1 MFKKSKL
8 ASAVVVALAATVAV
22 SPSVLAQNAGAV
34 LGTVVKYSPE
44 GKGSSTTIDS
54 AVSLFTLGQDL
65 IVNDEV
71 WLTASAA
78 LNAAGEF
85 PATLVTCS
93 TDDDT
98 DNVITLTR
106 YSNTTT
112 LGKYRLTAKTDGTT
126 DGAANAVAACATAAG
141 GPTQTGDAGNTLLT
155 LVGAVVQIPALTTP
169 WTVAADLK
177 VGMATKT
184 SGGSTIDSDTS
195 ATPLD
200 WIADELTAS
209 VTTKLDGKIDV
220 DQSQKELTALTDVMV
235 STYVD
240 NGGGATYATST
251 VKLSGDW
258 SWMDSDA
265 TTAGMQLAAA
275 THGTAA
281 SVGSA
286 ATIAATATIVNGQF
300 NAAMTTWSIPVT
312 LTTGGT
318 LTTTITPDATTTG
331 GVIPEQTFT
340 YEIDSLYDHTGTTDV
355 AEEQAAAG
363 SAAGSWSKNNA
374 SITAYSVPM
383 SSGVTRMLWVSNTG
397 AASAVTASVRADGV
411 TYGPYAMGNAGLN
424 ANLAIGQTLDTALAG
439 DAAWVAA
446 GYTSRADVIMTVATS
461 SANVNISAGYYS
473 TGDKDRQ
480 HLETSASLD

>member
-8 ASAVVVALAATVAV
+8 ASAVVVALSATIAV

-34 LGTVVKYSPE
+34 LAPLVKYSPE
-44 GKGSSTTIDS
+44 GKGTSTTVDS
-54 AVSLFTLGQDL
+54 AVSLLTLGQDL

-71 WLTASAA
+71 WLTASTA
-78 LNAAGEF
+78 LNAASEF
-85 PATLVTCS
+85 PATLAVCS

-112 LGKYRLTAKTDGTT
+112 LGKYRLSAKTDGAT
-126 DGAANAVAACATAAG
+126 DGTKNATAPCTTAAG
-141 GPTQTGDAGNTLLT
+141 GPVQTEDGGNTALT

-169 WTVAADLK
+169 WAAAADLK
-177 VGMATKT
+177 ITMATKT
-184 SGGSTIDSDTS
+184 SGGSTIDTDTS
-195 ATPLD
+195 AVPLD

-209 VTTKLDGKIDV
+209 VTTKLNAKIDV
-220 DQSQKELTALTDVMV
+220 DQAQKELTTASDDIVT
-235 STYVD
+235 TYVD

-251 VKLSGDW
+251 IKLTGDW
-258 SWMDSDA
+258 SWMDSDT
-265 TTAGMQLAAA
+265 TTAGMQLAAG
-275 THGTAA
+275 THGTATHVVPGA
-281 SVGSA
+281 GTA
-286 ATIAATATIVNGQF
+286 AAIADAQF
-300 NAAMTTWSIPVT
+300 NTAMTTWSIPVT
-312 LTTGGT
+312 LTAADTV
-318 LTTTITPDATTTG
+318 TTTITPDATNTG

-340 YEIDSLYDHTGTTDV
+340 YEIDSLYDHTGATDV
-355 AEEQAAAG
+355 AEEQQPAG

-397 AASAVTASVRADGV
+397 ALSAVTASVRADGV
-411 TYGPYAMGNAGLN
+411 TYGPYAMGDAGLN
-424 ANLAIGQTLDTALAG
+424 TNLAIGQTLDTALAG

-446 GYTSRADVIMTVATS
+446 KYTSRADVIITVATS
-461 SANVNISAGYYS
+461 TANVNISAGYYS

>member
-1 MFKKSKL
+1 
-8 ASAVVVALAATVAV
+8 
-22 SPSVLAQNAGAV
+22 
-34 LGTVVKYSPE
+34 
-44 GKGSSTTIDS
+44 
-54 AVSLFTLGQDL
+54 
-65 IVNDEV
+65 
-71 WLTASAA
+71 
-78 LNAAGEF
+78 
-85 PATLVTCS
+85 
-93 TDDDT
+93 
-98 DNVITLTR
+98 
-106 YSNTTT
+106 
-112 LGKYRLTAKTDGTT
+112 
-126 DGAANAVAACATAAG
+126 
-141 GPTQTGDAGNTLLT
+141 

-169 WTVAADLK
+169 WTVAADLS

-209 VTTKLDGKIDV
+209 VTTVLNGKIDV
-220 DQSQKELTALTDVMV
+220 DQAQKELTAATDVMV
-235 STYVD
+235 TTYVD

-251 VKLSGDW
+251 IKLSGDW
-258 SWMDSDA
+258 SWMDSDT
-265 TTAGMQLAAA
+265 TTAGMQLAAL
-275 THGTAA
+275 THGTATHA
-281 SVGSA
+281 VTTGSA
-286 ATIAATATIVNGQF
+286 AAIANSQF

-312 LTTGGT
+312 LTAANVV
-318 LTTTITPDATTTG
+318 TTTITPDATNTG

-397 AASAVTASVRADGV
+397 AKSAVTASVRADGV
-411 TYGPYAMGNAGLN
+411 TYGPYAMGDAGLN
-424 ANLAIGQTLDTALAG
+424 ANLAIGQTLDTALAA

-446 GYTSRADVIMTVATS
+446 GYTSRADIIMTVATS
-461 SANVNISAGYYS
+461 SANVNVSAGYYS

>member
-44 GKGSSTTIDS
+44 GQGSSTTIDS

-78 LNAAGEF
+78 LNAATEF
-85 PATLVTCS
+85 PSTLVTCS
-93 TDDDT
+93 LDDDT

-126 DGAANAVAACATAAG
+126 DGTKNAVAACATAAG
-141 GPTQTGDAGNTLLT
+141 GPVQTEDGGNTALT

-169 WTVAADLK
+169 WTVAADLS

-209 VTTKLDGKIDV
+209 VTTVLNGKIDV
-220 DQSQKELTALTDVMV
+220 DQAQKELTAATDVMV
-235 STYVD
+235 TTYVD

-251 VKLSGDW
+251 IKLSGDW
-258 SWMDSDA
+258 SWMDSDT
-265 TTAGMQLAAA
+265 TTAGMQLAAL
-275 THGTAA
+275 THGTATHA
-281 SVGSA
+281 VTSGSA
-286 ATIAATATIVNGQF
+286 AAIANSQF

-312 LTTGGT
+312 LTAANVV
-318 LTTTITPDATTTG
+318 TTTITPDATNTG

-340 YEIDSLYDHTGTTDV
+340 YEIDSLYDHPGTTDV

-397 AASAVTASVRADGV
+397 AKSAVTASVRADGV
-411 TYGPYAMGNAGLN
+411 TYGPYAMGDAGLN
-424 ANLAIGQTLDTALAG
+424 ANLAIGQTLDTALAA

-446 GYTSRADVIMTVATS
+446 GYTSRADIIMTVATS
-461 SANVNISAGYYS
+461 SANVNVSAGYYS